1 MWILVGIFLGVF
13 GVILLYLL
21 VLLVASLWVKP
32 GKEYEKYSSFYGWL
46 VVSAA
51 AIALFLGRVR
61 VKVSGLEKIPKKG
74 RFLFVCNHLSNYD
87 PVVVWRYLPG
97 SRVAFLCKKEVF
109 SIPVLGKLIQK
120 CCFRVMDRENV
131 RNALTAIGKSAE
143 LLERGE
149 VSIGVYPA
157 TFLDQFRKEHKNVL
171 LFDCGDISQGTPY
184 YNMFR
189 GEVEVKL
196 MNEMGYDA
204 MTIGNHEFDFDLDNM
219 ALLFKMAKFPVVCS
233 NYNLDAT
240 VLKDLVKPYVIL
252 KRFGLKIGVFGLGAK
267 PEGLIQANKCVGVVY
282 EDPIEVSN
290 KVAAL
295 LKEKGCDLVVCL
307 SHLGIQMDRELV
319 AKTRNID
326 VILGGHSHTF
336 MKGPEN
342 YQNVDGKEVPVM
354 HTGKSGVRVGRLN
367 LTLKRK

>member
-1 MWILVGIFLGVF
+1 MKRFQL
-13 GVILLYLL
+13 
-21 VLLVASLWVKP
+21 SLWVC
-32 GKEYEKYSSFYGWL
+32 L
-46 VVSAA
+46 VVCFGFSTYAQDTKE
-51 AIALFLGRVR
+51 IIILQTSDVHSRI
-61 VKVSGLEKIPKKG
+61 EPINQKG
-74 RFLFVCNHLSNYD
+74 DRNYD
-87 PVVVWRYLPG
+87 EG
-97 SRVAFLCKKEVF
+97 GF
-109 SIPVLGKLIQK
+109 
-120 CCFRVMDRENV
+120 V
-131 RNALTAIGKSAE
+131 R
-143 LLERGE
+143 R
-149 VSIGVYPA
+149 A
-157 TFLDQFRKEHKNVL
+157 TFHDQFRKEHKNVL

-196 MNEMGYDA
+196 MNEMGYNA

>member
-1 MWILVGIFLGVF
+1 MKRISIYCLLMFCALLTASAQQTKQL
-13 GVILLYLL
+13 VILHTSDTHSRIEPIDLHAADPY
-21 VLLVASLWVKP
+21 A
-32 GKEYEKYSSFYGWL
+32 GAGG
-46 VVSAA
+46 VV
-51 AIALFLGRVR
+51 RR
-61 VKVSGLEKIPKKG
+61 
-74 RFLFVCNHLSNYD
+74 
-87 PVVVWRYLPG
+87 
-97 SRVAFLCKKEVF
+97 
-109 SIPVLGKLIQK
+109 
-120 CCFRVMDRENV
+120 
-131 RNALTAIGKSAE
+131 
-143 LLERGE
+143 
-149 VSIGVYPA
+149 A
-157 TFLDQFRKEHKNVL
+157 TFLKDFRTKNPDVL

-184 YNMFR
+184 YNLFR
-189 GEVEVKL
+189 GEVEVRM
-196 MNEMGYDA
+196 MNLMGYDA